1 MRSLLRAAALAL
13 ATAPL
18 ASVAVADLWQ
28 WTDAAGVVR
37 YTPDPGRVPDGRR
50 GTLLKVEPGMV
61 MPPPMAAS
69 PSGAAAPTETPPGLY
84 APEDEISFEADPFN
98 APGQARNL
106 EVRDVPEPQTQPQP
120 QTATTPEP
128 AVAESQ
134 AVASAP
140 APPSA
145 SSPPESPPNAAPL
158 SPGQLSRRAELEAQI
173 ARDEETLKDLIS
185 RAEAEGDEPL
195 QSSPELREVAA
206 RLPALQAELRA
217 LEGSE
222 AQQEGRA
229 AATP

>member
-106 EVRDVPEPQTQPQP
+106 EVREVPEPQTQPQTQP
-120 QTATTPEP
+120 QTAT
-128 AVAESQ
+128 
-134 AVASAP
+134 
-140 APPSA
+140 
-145 SSPPESPPNAAPL
+145 
-158 SPGQLSRRAELEAQI
+158 PGQLSRRAELEAQI

-217 LEGSE
+217 LEGSG
-222 AQQEGRA
+222 APQEGRA

>member
-13 ATAPL
+13 AAAPL

-61 MPPPMAAS
+61 LPPPMAVS
-69 PSGAAAPTETPPGLY
+69 PSGTAAPTETPPGLY

-98 APGQARNL
+98 APGQARSL
-106 EVRDVPEPQTQPQP
+106 EVRDVPEPQA
-120 QTATTPEP
+120 ATTPDP

-217 LEGSE
+217 LEGSG
-222 AQQEGRA
+222 APQEGRA